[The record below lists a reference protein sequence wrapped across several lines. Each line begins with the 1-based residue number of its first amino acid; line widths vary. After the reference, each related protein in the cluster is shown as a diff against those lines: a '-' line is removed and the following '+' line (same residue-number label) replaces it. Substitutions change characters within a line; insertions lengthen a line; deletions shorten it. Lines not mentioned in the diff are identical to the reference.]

1 MDYLFKV
8 VKVIHEN
15 QNNTSS
21 QTDRL
26 IVLTIFITLIEYQRV
41 DEREL
46 VDILET
52 VSSWMQMEHEAVE
65 AEVEKNKNTPF
76 GLYKNGPK
84 YIYSSVYIQII
95 LLAVNFYEK
104 AAIEQINLNSA
115 VAKLIQL
122 VDGFKCDY
130 ELSRI
135 IVGISYIL
143 NNQLVGDETL
153 VRSLLD
159 SIPELVRRLCKC
171 RQ

>member
-15 QNNTSS
+15 QSNTSS

-46 VDILET
+46 ADILET

-76 GLYKNGPK
+76 GQYKNGSK
-84 YIYSSVYIQII
+84 YIYSSVYW
-95 LLAVNFYEK
+95 LKGL
-104 AAIEQINLNSA
+104 
-115 VAKLIQL
+115 
-122 VDGFKCDY
+122 
-130 ELSRI
+130 
-135 IVGISYIL
+135 
-143 NNQLVGDETL
+143 
-153 VRSLLD
+153 
-159 SIPELVRRLCKC
+159 
-171 RQ
+171 